1 MLCLLQLLVARLEQQ
16 DHSKA
21 LPGHRA
27 NEKPCNIAPF
37 VPEERQCQSGDRL
50 KGVMLLLSFK
60 FQPSTVVHQH
70 ILITSCTE
78 CHWQQMTTLNESAD
92 VCRRFWNL
100 VTGLV
105 SQAYFGCI
113 YKHIRSGWM
122 EWCHWSEMT
131 TFNWICWCFLE
142 NLKPC
147 NKIGFS
153 NLFSLYYL

>member
-1 MLCLLQLLVARLEQQ
+1 MRMLCLLQLLVARLEQQ

-70 ILITSCTE
+70 IYPHHLMHGVSL
-78 CHWQQMTTLNESAD
+78 TTND
-92 VCRRFWNL
+92 NIKRVC
-100 VTGLV
+100 
-105 SQAYFGCI
+105 
-113 YKHIRSGWM
+113 
-122 EWCHWSEMT
+122 
-131 TFNWICWCFLE
+131 
-142 NLKPC
+142 
-147 NKIGFS
+147 
-153 NLFSLYYL
+153 